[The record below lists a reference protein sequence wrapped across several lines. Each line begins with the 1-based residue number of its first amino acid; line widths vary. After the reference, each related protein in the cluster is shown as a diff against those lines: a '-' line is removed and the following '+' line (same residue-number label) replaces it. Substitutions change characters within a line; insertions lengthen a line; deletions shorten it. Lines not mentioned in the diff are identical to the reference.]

1 MKFAIKGEELYNVM
15 VDSRILVVEDDDVVA
30 DYLKLCLML
39 MGLTVVDIC
48 CYGEEAV
55 EKARDLKPDL
65 ILMDIKLRG
74 GMNGLEAVEK
84 IHLVSDIPVIY
95 LTAYGDDD
103 ILQSA
108 KVTDP
113 FGYLLKPFRESEL
126 KTVIEIAL
134 SRHRM
139 EKELRERE
147 TSYRVLAE
155 SLPGIVSRTFL
166 GVGTKMVFF
175 NDMLEKMTGFKEEE
189 LTSGNFCRIESL
201 LVPEDKVAVNTV
213 LSKAIAEDS
222 AYEVEYRIRHKDGSI
237 RYFLERG
244 RVRRPLD
251 DQTPFIDSVI
261 LDITERKSSE
271 EKLEQ
276 AYLKLMER
284 QSFIESILS
293 NIQSGIIVTDQEFHI
308 MLINPSGEKFLGVSS
323 QAVTGK
329 DMEVV
334 CPTFADA
341 LKGDGD
347 LDEIYC
353 TACAREHVIGFK
365 MFDMK
370 GKDDAVNGH
379 IISFADLTEIIKIRK
394 EMKLKERLA
403 TLGEFVARVAHE
415 IRNPLFGMTAICQ
428 IFSMELQLNDEHK
441 KLMDSMMK
449 ETWRLKQL
457 VEELLDCSREL
468 KIVRKH
474 CDLSK
479 IVNDSLFENEILM
492 NEKNISIEKNVSDDH
507 FSVFADQDKIKQVI
521 INLFKNAVE
530 ASFKHG
536 VISIAMERDD
546 GSIRFSISDTGNG
559 LAENTMDNI
568 FDVFY
573 TTKRHGTGLGLAIS
587 KNIIVAHG
595 GSLYAENRAE
605 GGATFAFTLPVS
617 C

>member
-1 MKFAIKGEELYNVM
+1 VKFAIKGEELYNVM

-201 LVPEDKVAVNTV
+201 LVPEDKTTVNTV

-559 LAENTMDNI
+559 LADNTMDNI
-568 FDVFY
+568 FEVFY

>member
-1 MKFAIKGEELYNVM
+1 VKFAIKGEELYNVM

-201 LVPEDKVAVNTV
+201 LVPEDKTTVNTV

>member
-1 MKFAIKGEELYNVM
+1 M

-201 LVPEDKVAVNTV
+201 LVPEDKTTVNTV

-507 FSVFADQDKIKQVI
+507 FSVFEDQDKIKQVI

>member
-1 MKFAIKGEELYNVM
+1 M

-166 GVGTKMVFF
+166 SVGTKMVFF

-201 LVPEDKVAVNTV
+201 LVPEDKTTVNTV

>member
-166 GVGTKMVFF
+166 SVGTKMVFF

-201 LVPEDKVAVNTV
+201 LVPEDKTTVNTV

>member
-1 MKFAIKGEELYNVM
+1 
-15 VDSRILVVEDDDVVA
+15 
-30 DYLKLCLML
+30 
-39 MGLTVVDIC
+39 
-48 CYGEEAV
+48 
-55 EKARDLKPDL
+55 
-65 ILMDIKLRG
+65 
-74 GMNGLEAVEK
+74 
-84 IHLVSDIPVIY
+84 
-95 LTAYGDDD
+95 
-103 ILQSA
+103 
-108 KVTDP
+108 
-113 FGYLLKPFRESEL
+113 
-126 KTVIEIAL
+126 
-134 SRHRM
+134 
-139 EKELRERE
+139 
-147 TSYRVLAE
+147 
-155 SLPGIVSRTFL
+155 
-166 GVGTKMVFF
+166 MVFF

-201 LVPEDKVAVNTV
+201 LVPEDKTTVNTV

-244 RVRRPLD
+244 RLRRPLD

-370 GKDDAVNGH
+370 GKDDAINGH

-403 TLGEFVARVAHE
+403 TMGEFVARVAHE

-449 ETWRLKQL
+449 EAWRLKQI

-546 GSIRFSISDTGNG
+546 SSIRFSISDTGNG

>member
-1 MKFAIKGEELYNVM
+1 M

-55 EKARDLKPDL
+55 EKAQDLHPDL

-74 GMNGLEAVEK
+74 VMNGLEAVEK
-84 IHLVSDIPVIY
+84 IHIFSDIPIIY

-134 SRHRM
+134 SRHKM

-166 GVGTKMVFF
+166 DDGTKMVFF

-189 LTSGNFCRIESL
+189 LQVGNFCRTESL
-201 LVPEDKVAVNTV
+201 LVPEDKATVNAV
-213 LSKAIAEDS
+213 LFKAIAEDS

-244 RVRRPLD
+244 RVRRPLGG
-251 DQTPFIDSVI
+251 QTPFIDSVI

-293 NIQSGIIVTDQEFHI
+293 NIQSGIIVTDQSFHV

-323 QAVTGK
+323 EAVTGK
-329 DMEVV
+329 DLEIV
-334 CPTFADA
+334 CPTFAAA
-341 LKGDGD
+341 LRGDGD
-347 LDEIYC
+347 LDEIHC

-370 GKDDAVNGH
+370 GKDDAVDGH

-449 ETWRLKQL
+449 EAWRLKQI

-468 KIVRKH
+468 KIVRKI
-474 CDLSK
+474 CDLGK
-479 IVNDSLFENEILM
+479 IVNDSLFENEIFM
-492 NEKNISIEKNVSDDH
+492 NEKNISIEKQLTDDN
-507 FSVFADQDKIKQVI
+507 FPVYADLEKIKQVLL
-521 INLFKNAVE
+521 NLVKNAVE

-536 VISIAMERDD
+536 VITITMEMDD
-546 GSIRFSISDTGNG
+546 GSIRFSISDSGNG
-559 LAENTMDNI
+559 IAENAMDKI

-587 KNIIVAHG
+587 KNIIIAHG
-595 GSLYAENRAE
+595 GSLYAKNRAE
-605 GGATFAFTLPVS
+605 GGATFVFTLPVS

>member
-201 LVPEDKVAVNTV
+201 LVPEDKTTVNTV

>member
-1 MKFAIKGEELYNVM
+1 M

-30 DYLKLCLML
+30 EYLKLCLML

-55 EKARDLKPDL
+55 EKARDLQPDL

-74 GMNGLEAVEK
+74 GMNGMEAVEK
-84 IHLVSDIPVIY
+84 IHMFSDIPVIY
-95 LTAYGDDD
+95 LTACGDDD

-108 KVTDP
+108 SITNP

-126 KTVIEIAL
+126 KTGIEIAL
-134 SRHRM
+134 SRHKM

-147 TSYRVLAE
+147 ASYRILAE

-166 GVGTKMVFF
+166 NDGAKMVFF
-175 NDMLEKMTGFKEEE
+175 NDMFEKMTGFKEED
-189 LTSGNFCRIESL
+189 LTVGNLCRIESL
-201 LVPEDKVAVNTV
+201 LVQEDKATVDAV
-213 LSKAIAEDS
+213 LSKAIADDS

-244 RVRRPLD
+244 RVRKPLD
-251 DQTPFIDSVI
+251 NQTPFIDSVI

-284 QSFIESILS
+284 QNFIESILS
-293 NIQSGIIVTDQEFHI
+293 NIQSGIIVTDQGFQI

-323 QAVTGK
+323 EAVTGK
-329 DMEVV
+329 DIEVV

-341 LKGDGD
+341 LKGDGG
-347 LDEIYC
+347 LDEIHC

-370 GKDDAVNGH
+370 GKDDEVNGH

-403 TLGEFVARVAHE
+403 TMGEFVARVAHE

-428 IFSMELQLNDEHK
+428 IFSMELELNDEHK

-449 ETWRLKQL
+449 EAWRLKQV
-457 VEELLDCSREL
+457 VEELLECSREL
-468 KIVRKH
+468 KIIRKR
-474 CDLSK
+474 CDLGK
-479 IVNDSLFENEILM
+479 IVDDSLFENKIFM
-492 NEKNISIEKNVSDDH
+492 NEKNISIEKN
-507 FSVFADQDKIKQVI
+507 FADDNFPVDADQEKIKQVI
-521 INLFKNAVE
+521 INLLKNAVE

-536 VISIAMERDD
+536 VIAIAMEKDD
-546 GSIRFSISDTGNG
+546 SSLRFSISDSGNG
-559 LAENTMDNI
+559 IAENAMDKI

-595 GSLYAENRAE
+595 GSLHAMNRAE

>member
-1 MKFAIKGEELYNVM
+1 MI
-15 VDSRILVVEDDDVVA
+15 DSRILVVEDDDVVA

-55 EKARDLKPDL
+55 EKARDLQPDL

-84 IHLVSDIPVIY
+84 IHLFSDIPVIY
-95 LTAYGDDD
+95 LTACGDDD
-103 ILQSA
+103 MLQSA

-113 FGYLLKPFRESEL
+113 YGFLLKPFRESEL

-134 SRHRM
+134 SRHKM

-166 GVGTKMVFF
+166 DAGAKLVFF

-189 LTSGNFCRIESL
+189 LPVGNFSRIESL
-201 LVPEDKVAVNTV
+201 LVPEDKATVNAALT
-213 LSKAIAEDS
+213 KAIAEDS

-244 RVRRPLD
+244 RARRPLD
-251 DQTPFIDSVI
+251 GQTPFLDSVI

-293 NIQSGIIVTDQEFHI
+293 NIQSGIIVTDRGFHI
-308 MLINPSGEKFLGVSS
+308 TLINPSGEKFLGVSS
-323 QAVTGK
+323 EAVTGE
-329 DMEVV
+329 DLEVV

-370 GKDDAVNGH
+370 GKDDAINGH

-403 TLGEFVARVAHE
+403 TMGEFVARVAHE

-449 ETWRLKQL
+449 EAWRLKQI

-468 KIVRKH
+468 KIVRKKF
-474 CDLSK
+474 DLGK
-479 IVNDSLFENEILM
+479 IVNDSLFENEIFM
-492 NEKNISIEKNVSDDH
+492 KEKNISIESNLTDDN
-507 FSVFADQDKIKQVI
+507 FPVYADEEKIKQVI
-521 INLFKNAVE
+521 LNLFKNAVE

-536 VISIAMERDD
+536 VITIAMEMDD
-546 GSIRFSISDTGNG
+546 GSIRFSIGDSGNG
-559 LAENTMDNI
+559 IAENAMDKI

-595 GSLYAENRAE
+595 GSLYAKNRAE
-605 GGATFAFTLPVS
+605 GGATFVFTIPVS